1 MEREEHMIDGVEE
14 NQTWAISGLVS
25 SFGRVIVNELVCPPT
40 EMSDTLALLFDRM
53 RIGLVEVREDGEVRV
68 LPFRELGPE
77 TATLVAR
84 IDITVTAPRVL

>member
-1 MEREEHMIDGVEE
+1 MIDGIEE
-14 NQTWAISGLVS
+14 DQTWAISGFVS
-25 SFGRVIVNELVCPPT
+25 TFGRVVINEFVCPPS

-68 LPFRELGPE
+68 LPFGEFGPE

-84 IDITVTAPRVL
+84 IDIRVTTPCVL